1 MAASAFS
8 HWERVKT
15 LFYEAITVE
24 PIARAAWIE
33 QACRDNPVLR
43 RELDTLVRAH
53 ESAGDFLGAP
63 VLSEPAAAHAVAAAT
78 RPTEPDRPAPDRC
91 GAYRILREFGRGGMG
106 VVYLGARADDR
117 FEKLVAIKVVSGQLL
132 HPAVSQRFE
141 DERRILALL
150 DHPHIARLLDAGTTE
165 QGTPY
170 VVMEFVDGE
179 PIDVYCSRH
188 QLSIRDRLRL
198 FSLVCGAVQYS
209 HQHLVVHR
217 DIKSRNVLVTA
228 EGVPKLVD
236 FGLAKLLDPGVID
249 GQATLTAFRALTP
262 ESASPEQVRGEAVT
276 VLTDVYS
283 LGVLLYRLLT
293 DRSPYRGD
301 MRTESA
307 ISRAI
312 CDETPLRPSEAVASP
327 GALASGGEAP
337 VPHRRRE
344 LLGDLDLI
352 TLKALHKDPERR
364 YASVEQLSQ
373 DIQRHF
379 DRLPIL
385 AAPDAL
391 AYRWR
396 KFAVRHWLG
405 VAAVAAVVLA
415 LIAGGAAT
423 WWQARRAERRFNDV
437 RRLAHTVMFD
447 FHDAIARLPGSTPAR
462 RLLVTNALEYLD
474 SLAREAGND
483 ASLQRELATAYQ
495 KMGDVLGW
503 PSTPNLGDVHG
514 ALDAYRKAQAA
525 RDRLVARNPGDADL
539 LRDIATTSQRMS
551 RALLSVGEPSAGIDE
566 ALKATRIEERLAA
579 VDQTPA
585 QIFRL
590 ARSEANYGY
599 VLYFNG
605 RSLASIEQLQKAV
618 ARLEPLDASGWNH
631 LEVRGRLAV
640 AYSYLALVY
649 RDGKPAVGVPD
660 LKVALEMQ
668 RKTVALDAPL
678 AATAATDTTLQRQ
691 IMIDIMNLGQVLEA
705 LDDRPGAREEFRQG
719 LARADQ
725 IARADPANIQ
735 GQADLAWTSVI
746 LGKRLALDGA
756 TDEAF
761 ALLAEAS
768 TLLQAAL
775 VADPAN
781 NRTRANYA
789 NYKEALAD
797 AHETLASRSALSHHQ
812 RVSHW
817 REAKALLQDAYAF
830 WKELRDKGAGL
841 GADLVKPDALAR
853 EIAKCDAALADAGAP

>member
-1 MAASAFS
+1 MEPSPLS
-8 HWERVKT
+8 HWHRVKA
-15 LFYEAITVE
+15 LFFDAIAVE
-24 PIARAAWIE
+24 PVARASWID
-33 QACRDNPVLR
+33 QACGEDVDLR
-43 RELDTLVRAH
+43 RDLQTLVQAH
-53 ESAGDFLGAP
+53 DSAGQFLQSPA
-63 VLSEPAAAHAVAAAT
+63 LAEPAVAHAIAAAT
-78 RPTEPDRPAPDRC
+78 TMSEPDRPAPDRC

-117 FEKLVAIKVVSGQLL
+117 FEKLVAIKVVSGLLL
-132 HPAVSQRFE
+132 HPTVFRRFE
-141 DERRILALL
+141 EERRILALL

-165 QGTPY
+165 HGTPY

-188 QLSIRDRLRL
+188 RLSIRDRLNL

-217 DIKSRNVLVTA
+217 DIKARNVLVTA
-228 EGVPKLVD
+228 DGVPKLVD
-236 FGLAKLLDPGVID
+236 FGLAKLLEPGAID
-249 GQATLTAFRALTP
+249 GQATLTGFRALTP
-262 ESASPEQVRGEAVT
+262 ESASPEQLRGEPVT

-301 MRTESA
+301 MRTEPG
-307 ISRAI
+307 IRRAI
-312 CDETPLRPSEAVASP
+312 CDEAPLRPSEAIASPDPVAS
-327 GALASGGEAP
+327 GSHAP
-337 VPHRRRE
+337 VPHQRRE

-385 AAPDAL
+385 AAPDAWT
-391 AYRWR
+391 YRWR
-396 KFAVRHWLG
+396 KFAARHWMG
-405 VAAVAAVVLA
+405 VAAVAAVILA

-423 WWQARRAERRFNDV
+423 WWQARRAERRFNEV

-447 FHDAIARLPGSTPAR
+447 FHDAIATLPGSTPAR
-462 RLLVTNALEYLD
+462 RLLVTNALMYLD

-483 ASLQRELATAYQ
+483 AGLQRELATAYS

-514 ALDAYRKAQAA
+514 ALNAYRKAQAA
-525 RDRLVARNPGDADL
+525 RDRLLVRQAGDADL
-539 LRDIATTSQRMS
+539 LRDVSTTSQRMS
-551 RALLSVGEPSAGIDE
+551 RALLSVGEPGAGMDE

-579 VDQTPA
+579 VDQTQA

-590 ARSEANYGY
+590 ARSEANFGY

-605 RSLASIEQLQKAV
+605 RSLASIEQLQKAI
-618 ARLEPLDASGWNH
+618 ARLGPLDASGWNH

-649 RDGKPAVGVPD
+649 RAGRPATGVPD
-660 LKVALEMQ
+660 LKLALEMQ

-678 AATAATDTTLQRQ
+678 AEAAATNTGLQRQ
-691 IMIDIMNLGQVLEA
+691 VMNDIMNLGQALEA
-705 LDDRPGAREEFRQG
+705 LDDGPGATDQFRQG
-719 LARADQ
+719 LAKAEQ
-725 IARADPANIQ
+725 IARADSANLQ
-735 GQADLAWTSVI
+735 GQADLAWASTV
-746 LGKRLALDGA
+746 LGQRLARDGA

-761 ALLAEAS
+761 ALLDKAS
-768 TLLQAAL
+768 ALLKTAL
-775 VADPAN
+775 AADPAN

-789 NYKEALAD
+789 GYQEALAD
-797 AHETLASRSALSHHQ
+797 AHVTLGSRSALSHDQ
-812 RVSHW
+812 RVRHW
-817 REAKALLQDAYAF
+817 REAKALFQDAYVF
-830 WKELRDKGAGL
+830 WKDIRDKGAGL
-841 GADLVKPDALAR
+841 GSDLVKPDALAR
-853 EIAKCDAALADAGAP
+853 EIAKCDAALADAGAL